1 MREKL
6 RGEEVTPG
14 LVTPLV
20 LCSSEDH
27 GHHLQ
32 KEKAVTA
39 KTFSLRPMS
48 NPVNVLE
55 SDVAKYEEDVP
66 PLT

>member
-1 MREKL
+1 MS
-6 RGEEVTPG
+6 GEEGTPG
-14 LVTPLV
+14 LAITVDR
-20 LCSSEDH
+20 CFSEDH

-39 KTFSLRPMS
+39 KTFSLRPMT
-48 NPVNVLE
+48 NPVNVLKF
-55 SDVAKYEEDVP
+55 DVPKSKEDVP

>member
-1 MREKL
+1 MS
-6 RGEEVTPG
+6 GEEVTPG
-14 LVTPLV
+14 LAITVDR
-20 LCSSEDH
+20 CFSEDH

-39 KTFSLRPMS
+39 KTFSLRPMT
-48 NPVNVLE
+48 NPVNALE
-55 SDVAKYEEDVP
+55 FDVSKSEGDVH